1 MELMNQYYVYE
12 VKENEIQVLSNDSK
26 HHLIAFFNF
35 EDKEGNISKNM
46 MDCVQYKSF
55 KRWVKGLM
63 SHRDI
68 DLSKEMDLS
77 QYGI

>member
-12 VKENEIQVLSNDSK
+12 VKENEIQILSNDSK
-26 HHLIAFFNF
+26 RHLIAEFNF
-35 EDKEGNISKNM
+35 EAKEGMIAKNM
-46 MDCVQYKSF
+46 MEGVQYKSF

-68 DLSKEMDLS
+68 DLSKEIDLS